1 MNIYFMYARA
11 LTSLVLV
18 IVLTG
23 CVSIQDINSGY
34 YRIGKTWQLENQRNE
49 DEYRYRV
56 IESDPITVFEATKKT
71 FLALGMPVQ
80 SSDLEA
86 GVLFAENVAPA
97 PLTQEEWLEVKRI
110 ESPRLKEIGGQLFS
124 FPEKPKA
131 FVITVR
137 AQVKPLKGGNVL
149 IIVDHVMSSAEYKRI
164 GVQVTPH
171 APPSAVKFGSAKFW
185 NQLDKEIRARG
196 IAAPQKRK
204 WSEES

>member
-1 MNIYFMYARA
+1 MPLFFA
-11 LTSLVLV
+11 

-23 CVSIQDINSGY
+23 CVSIQDINSGF
-34 YRIGKTWQLENQRNE
+34 YRIGKAWQLENQRTE

-97 PLTQEEWLEVKRI
+97 PLTQEEWLEVKKI
-110 ESPRLKEIGGQLFS
+110 ETPQLKELGGQLFYFS
-124 FPEKPKA
+124 DNPKA
-131 FVITVR
+131 YVITVR
-137 AQVKPLKGGNVL
+137 AQIKPLKGGNVL
-149 IIVDHVMSSAEYKRI
+149 LIVDYLMSSPELKRI
-164 GVQVTPH
+164 GVQVTPQ

-196 IAAPQKRK
+196 IAAPKMRK
-204 WSEES
+204 WSDES